1 MATPSLPSVSNLG
14 ALVKTA
20 KTYALDVAER
30 AASTFVEAALGAVV
44 VSQPFNLS
52 MWENA
57 GLAGAAAGFALVKGL
72 VSKLRGDS
80 NSASLIK
87 GV

>member
-1 MATPSLPSVSNLG
+1 MSLPSVSNLG
-14 ALVKTA
+14 AVLKTA
-20 KTYALDVAER
+20 EQYALDLAER
-30 AASTFVEAALGAVV
+30 TAATALEAGLGAVV

-57 GLAGAAAGFALVKGL
+57 GLAGAAAGFALLKG
-72 VSKLRGDS
+72 VIARLRGDG